1 MNEKATGDRRHRS
14 VIFLAIAGWAMA
26 ACTVRAQPAQHERE
40 TMRTKD
46 KLDLYKQHKEEYVTP
61 KSPVVVDVGEAR
73 YLTIVGQGEPGGR
86 AFVSKV
92 GVLYSVAFTVKMKSK
107 AAGRDYAV
115 AKLEGLWWGA
125 KSKHDFFGEPR
136 STWNWK
142 LLIRTPVFITDKDV
156 QNAAKTLADKGK
168 DAGVNEVRL
177 ETISEGRC
185 VQVLHVGPYSTETET
200 IGRMTEVMKEEGLTQ
215 NGLHHEI
222 YLSDPSKTAPE
233 KLRTILRVPVK

>member
-1 MNEKATGDRRHRS
+1 MNQRTTGDRRRWGRT
-14 VIFLAIAGWAMA
+14 VLTITGWAMA
-26 ACTVRAQPAQHERE
+26 ACTATAQPVQQEKD
-40 TMRTKD
+40 TMHTKD
-46 KLDLYKQHKEEYVTP
+46 KLDLHRQHKEEYVAP

-73 YLTIVGQGEPGGR
+73 YLTIAGQGEPGGQ

-92 GVLYSVAFTVKMKSK
+92 GALYGVAFSVKMKSK

-136 STWNWK
+136 ETWNWK
-142 LLIRTPVFITDKDV
+142 LLIRTPVFITEEEV
-156 QNAAKTLADKGK
+156 QAAVNALADNGRGAVTR
-168 DAGVNEVRL
+168 DVRL
-177 ETISEGRC
+177 ETIGEGRC
-185 VQVLHVGPYSTETET
+185 VQMLHVGPYSTETQTLIQMMEF
-200 IGRMTEVMKEEGLTQ
+200 MKENGLTR

-222 YLSDPSKTAPE
+222 YLSDPKRTAPE